1 MRTRIVCIA
10 LAVISASACGGG
22 GGSTNPPPPS
32 GNTPPPVG
40 GISVNNNSF
49 SPSSRTVTAG
59 TTVTWSWNSC
69 TGSGDPYGG
78 GGEVC
83 VEHGVNF
90 ADGVNSATQGQ
101 GTFTRLFTA
110 AGTYNYH
117 CAVHGT
123 AMAGSVTVQ

>member
-1 MRTRIVCIA
+1 MRTRYVCIA
-10 LAVISASACGGG
+10 LALMAALACGGS
-22 GGSTNPPPPS
+22 GGSTNPPPAS
-32 GNTPPPVG
+32 GNTPPPAG
-40 GISVNNNSF
+40 GIAVNNNSF

-59 TTVTWSWNSC
+59 SSVTWSWNSC
-69 TGSGDPYGG
+69 TSTGDPYGG

-90 ADGVNSATQGQ
+90 ADGINSPTQGQ
-101 GTFTRLFTA
+101 GTFTRTFTT

-123 AMAGSVTVQ
+123 AMAGIVTVQ